1 MRKVVLFLVVM
12 SVLPLTAYSQTV
24 PDWYDNDLRRMSYPD
39 GAYFVGFAESNRRS
53 GESLDAA
60 TKRLKDAARAE
71 AASTIRVHV
80 KNTTVNKS
88 LSQRLS
94 TMESTFRQSAR
105 EFTSTTTT
113 SVDMQIPGL
122 QVETWQDPSTGT
134 IAAFAYVKKATLIRQ
149 LEKSITIG
157 LTKIETSLDQVDQ
170 LVANG
175 QKMQARD
182 LAAKTLPQFAEVDDA
197 QKTLA
202 AVDEN
207 ADEETLQL
215 QETRALQNRLTGLI
229 AQLKNG
235 INVFLSCH
243 AYIFGTNYTTLKSEI
258 QGELSKMGCTFVNS
272 AAQSDWAI
280 YITATAREHNKMDYG
295 ETSTYFVY
303 IDAKISIDKTAT
315 GQRIYENQLPQGQ
328 DTKGK
333 DTHDYN
339 GAARD
344 GYRSVA
350 PILCAI
356 IKQQITQ

>member
-1 MRKVVLFLVVM
+1 MKKIFILLL
-12 SVLPLTAYSQTV
+12 SVLSLSAIAQTT
-24 PDWYDNDLRRMSYPD
+24 PDWYDNDLRRLSYPD
-39 GAYFVGFAESNRRS
+39 EKYFVGFAEGNRQA
-53 GESLDAA
+53 GESIEAA
-60 TKRLKDAARAE
+60 ISRLKDAARTE
-71 AASTIRVHV
+71 AVSTIRVHV
-80 KNTTVNKS
+80 KNTTVNKA

-94 TMESTFRQSAR
+94 TMEGTFRQSAR

-113 SVDMQIPGL
+113 SVDMLIPGL
-122 QVETWQDPSTGT
+122 QVESWQDPSTGT

-182 LAAKTLPQFAEVDDA
+182 LAAKTLPQFAEVDEA

-202 AVDEN
+202 AVDES
-207 ADEETLQL
+207 ADEESLQL
-215 QETRALQNRLTGLI
+215 QETRTLQNRLTGLI

-295 ETSTYFVY
+295 ETNTYFVY

-315 GQRIYENQLPQGQ
+315 GQRIYENQLPQGN
-328 DTKGK
+328 DTKGGAPNS
-333 DTHDYN
+333 YEN
-339 GAARD
+339 AARA
-344 GYRSVA
+344 GYQKLA
-350 PILCAI
+350 PIISGI
-356 IKQQITQ
+356 IKEQITQ